1 MIHKKFFGIFFRD
14 VQEINDRM
22 IFSSKSN
29 NKNQKY
35 EEEED
40 NEDH

>member
-1 MIHKKFFGIFFRD
+1 MIHKRFFGIFFRD

-29 NKNQKY
+29 KNQKY